1 MSLPNKIEKK
11 IVEAR
16 EAAAD
21 SIDGFKRTKNL
32 EERINLTCRNLL
44 NGPEGD
50 FLMDYL
56 KSITTQVVLPHTASD
71 AELRMMEG
79 QRRLVGILD
88 VRRRTTPKET

>member
-1 MSLPNKIEKK
+1 MSLPRGIEKK
-11 IVEAR
+11 ITQAR

-21 SIDGFKRTKNL
+21 SIDGFRRDKSL
-32 EERINLTCRNLL
+32 EERINLTCRSLL

-71 AELRMMEG
+71 AELRMLEG
-79 QRRLVGILD
+79 ARRVVAILD
-88 VRRRTTPKET
+88 TRRRTTPKEK

>member
-1 MSLPNKIEKK
+1 MSRFPSTIEKK

-16 EAAAD
+16 ERAAD
-21 SIDGFKRTKNL
+21 SVDGFSRDKKL
-32 EERINLTCRNLL
+32 EGRIDTTCRNLL

-56 KSITTQVVLPHTASD
+56 KSITTQVVLPHSASD

-88 VRRRTTPKET
+88 VRRRSKPKE